1 MDNDCP
7 LNLSI
12 YSIMSVFYGIEHWF
26 LSNYCCRLHIINSV
40 LGNQLIEFS
49 PVHPYPLRDQYGFLL
64 YVFDALTTGDERL
77 TSY

>member
-1 MDNDCP
+1 MA
-7 LNLSI
+7 LSI
-12 YSIMSVFYGIEHWF
+12 GFCQTIVEGFTV
-26 LSNYCCRLHIINSV
+26 INSV